1 MMSIPKL
8 PAYGRHPWVAF
19 ATLAVTG
26 ALGACGDP
34 EAAKAAK
41 QIEECKLA
49 MVRAGEPYKDEKTR
63 NSKEAIARTICM
75 NKFK

>member
-1 MMSIPKL
+1 MFRL
-8 PAYGRHPWVAF
+8 AALT
-19 ATLAVTG
+19 ATWGLL
-26 ALGACGDP
+26 ALGGCGDP

-49 MVRAGEPYKDEKTR
+49 MLRAGEPYKDEKTR
-63 NSKEAIARTICM
+63 NSKEAVARTVCM